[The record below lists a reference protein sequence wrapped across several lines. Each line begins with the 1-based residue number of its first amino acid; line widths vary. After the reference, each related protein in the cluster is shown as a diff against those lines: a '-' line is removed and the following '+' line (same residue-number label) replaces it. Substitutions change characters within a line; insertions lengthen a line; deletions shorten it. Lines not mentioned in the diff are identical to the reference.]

1 MRQENYLIALFDRKL
16 LDLRVP
22 LPRILQG
29 GEQAQTLTRALE
41 WNLRACLLGHL
52 FDQRGVVRG
61 VFLKEK
67 HRKALAAELKRR
79 MIFFGVVNAVFA
91 PLIVGYLLMHSFF
104 RYFEVRLDFF
114 VQSCYLLGDVGV
126 GISQEPILNRKSAV
140 HTICEMDVSRVQ
152 RVAAYLREALG
163 QFLPGR

>member
-22 LPRILQG
+22 LPLILQG

-67 HRKALAAELKRR
+67 HRKGLAAELRRR
-79 MIFFGVVNAVFA
+79 MIFFGLVNAVFA
-91 PLIVGYLLMHSFF
+91 PFIVVYLLMHSFF
-104 RYFEVRLDFF
+104 RYFEVRPLCLVSRFG
-114 VQSCYLLGDVGV
+114 CAAYGLMCV
-126 GISQEPILNRKSAV
+126 GISQEPILNRKSPVHAV
-140 HTICEMDVSRVQ
+140 CEMDV
-152 RVAAYLREALG
+152 
-163 QFLPGR
+163 